1 MEIDCVDDVC
11 DVGGLCEADND
22 IHCVCPGDV
31 SGDTCETF
39 FLETA
44 VRILCAKV
52 CKSFGKRKCMYVKR
66 NHVFFKSLKE
76 CLFNLHGIF

>member
-1 MEIDCVDDVC
+1 MGDNCEVVGMEIDCVDDVC

-44 VRILCAKV
+44 VRIECAKV
-52 CKSFGKRKCMYVKR
+52 G
-66 NHVFFKSLKE
+66 NIW
-76 CLFNLHGIF
+76 NLVSINGYMIKNRF